1 MRPPGSGWPSS
12 FITMRNTRRSFL
24 YHDVA
29 TALRARIAR
38 GTYPPGERLPSLSEL
53 MEEFEVSAITIRRAL
68 TELTYEG
75 LIRGHQGLGVFVKEK
90 PRIHRVLAGDPDRSI
105 GDEIARAGFTPR
117 LEEIGF
123 SETTADDDIAARLRV
138 PRGSKVF
145 THQKLTFASDEPVA
159 LHILHLRPRLAKQLR
174 DDLSAD
180 FIFRLLKKRKIAID
194 NLRCEFSSTA
204 LGEEHSSRF
213 GLPAGA
219 PMMRVD
225 YTMSTKAGAPL
236 MLGVT
241 LARADRFTFEVN
253 LPQRKARR

>member
-1 MRPPGSGWPSS
+1 
-12 FITMRNTRRSFL
+12 MRNTRRSFL

-29 TALRARIAR
+29 SALRTRIAR

-53 MEEFEVSAITIRRAL
+53 MEEFEVSAITVRRAL

-123 SETTADDDIAARLRV
+123 TEVEADDDIAARLRV
-138 PRGSKVF
+138 PRGARLFV
-145 THQKLTFASDEPVA
+145 HQKLTFANDEPVA
-159 LHILHLRPRLAKQLR
+159 LHAWWFRPRLAKQLR
-174 DDLSAD
+174 TGLSER
-180 FIFRLLKKRKIAID
+180 FIFPLLKERKFD
-194 NLRCEFSSTA
+194 VENLRCEFSATA
-204 LGEEHSSRF
+204 LPEENASRF
-213 GLPAGA
+213 GLPAGS

-225 YTMSTKAGAPL
+225 YTMATKTGAPTL
-236 MLGVT
+236 IGRT
-241 LARADRFTFEVN
+241 LARADRFTFEVT
-253 LPQRKARR
+253 LPQRRGRR